1 MMNRYQNVITFLW
14 SFFLVLG
21 GNGLYALAVKLF
33 LLPAGL
39 VTGGT
44 TGIALAINHGT
55 GFSISL
61 FVLIFNVA
69 MLIAGFLLLGK
80 KFAVTTVV
88 STFSYPL
95 ALGLLDQCLGDLV
108 ITQDIFLCTV
118 FSGLGIGLA
127 LGIVIRAGAST
138 GGMDIPPL
146 VLNQYFKIP
155 VSVSLYAF
163 DLMILLAQACVN
175 PPEKTLYGI
184 LLVMIYTMV
193 LDKLMLV
200 GTTKTEVKIISRRS
214 TQIQEAILHQMDRG
228 VTVLEGE
235 TGYLHQQTQVV
246 LSVISNRE
254 LPRVEKIIR
263 RIDPECF
270 MVITR
275 VSQVRGRG
283 FSMNKEYR

>member
-1 MMNRYQNVITFLW
+1 MKKHQNILSFLSSFLLVI
-14 SFFLVLG
+14 G

-44 TGIALAINHGT
+44 TGIALALHHGT

-61 FVLIFNVA
+61 FVLIFNVI
-69 MLIAGFLLLGK
+69 MLIAGYALLGK
-80 KFAVTTVV
+80 KFAVTTIV

-95 ALGLLDQCLGDLV
+95 ALEVLNRLLGDLV
-108 ITQDIFLCTV
+108 ITRDIFLCTV

-163 DLMILLAQACVN
+163 DLLILLAQACFN
-175 PPEKTLYGI
+175 PPESVLYGV
-184 LLVMIYTMV
+184 LLVMIYSMV
-193 LDKLMLV
+193 LDKLMLI
-200 GTTKTEVKIISRRS
+200 GTTKTEVKIISQRS
-214 TQIQEAILHQMDRG
+214 RQIREAILHQMDRG

-283 FSMNKEYR
+283 FSMSKEYL